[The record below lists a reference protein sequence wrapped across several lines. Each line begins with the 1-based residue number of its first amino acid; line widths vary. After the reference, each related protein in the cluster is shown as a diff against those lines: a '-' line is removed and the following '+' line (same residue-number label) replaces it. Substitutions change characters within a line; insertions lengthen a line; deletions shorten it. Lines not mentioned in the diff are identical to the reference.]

1 MGELNTTLFRLMCVV
16 MGVAFVSCFL
26 PKENPPVEGGCAEAN
41 DTLEKG
47 LGGGGGSSTDG
58 DCVVVRADGVMTIEP
73 NGLVFLLGE
82 DTDTAIGGGVLDSAA
97 VAAIFLNRPRED
109 TFTMR
114 RFARL
119 SCDATWKL
127 PPSAGPSYALGPP
140 VSLRS
145 S

>member
-47 LGGGGGSSTDG
+47 LGGGGGSSLTDG
-58 DCVVVRADGVMTIEP
+58 DCVARADGVITIEP

-82 DTDTAIGGGVLDSAA
+82 DTSIGGGGVLDSAA
-97 VAAIFLNRPRED
+97 VAAIFLNRPRDD

-114 RFARL
+114 RLARL